1 MDKSYF
7 SWPGTCSQGLIT
19 FQGAA
24 AIYSKS
30 LGPHMFVGTWLS
42 AHSHLNTAGKLQ
54 PGC

>member
-24 AIYSKS
+24 AIDSKS
-30 LGPHMFVGTWLS
+30 RGPQMFAARGRLCAYLS
-42 AHSHLNTAGKLQ
+42 E
-54 PGC
+54 